1 MTAMQA
7 AVQDRLLTA
16 VAWEPDLSVSLVLA
30 GCPRGANERDLQ
42 CASEFELLFA
52 AHIRTGPPYA
62 LTAAGQRD
70 LVPAWR
76 RCRERERRAAA
87 LSAGPAH

>member
-1 MTAMQA
+1 MQA
-7 AVQDRLLTA
+7 AVQDRILTA
-16 VAWEPDLSVSLVLA
+16 VAVNSDVSTSAVLA

-42 CASEFELLFA
+42 RAVELMFA
-52 AHIRTGPPYA
+52 AHILTGPPYA
-62 LTAAGQRD
+62 LTAEGQRG

-87 LSAGPAH
+87 LSNEPAH